1 MNMSTLL
8 TRIKRKLGL
17 MAVATPFED
26 INEAIMD
33 IIYDTTLPV
42 FSKYEP
48 VRKEIQVD
56 LNCLKENRQ
65 TGEFTEYLLPDYG
78 SRILFVEE
86 VRPDITRCSGY
97 GYYAV
102 GYPSIDMSAMQSLM
116 ISNASAQLM
125 SATIPAIT
133 FEFEDPNLLR
143 IYNCYISTGVILRI
157 AFQHD
162 NTLSSIPLS
171 QEESFFKLAL
181 LDVKDGLY
189 PTMKYYNDLQTAH
202 GNISLKIDDWQ
213 NAESERND
221 LIERWEDTYHLD
233 GKTIYYG

>member
-1 MNMSTLL
+1 MNMTTLL

-17 MAVATPFED
+17 LALATPFEN
-26 INEAIMD
+26 INETIMD

-48 VRKEIQVD
+48 VRKEFQLD
-56 LNCLKENRQ
+56 LNNLKKTRE
-65 TGEFTEYLLPDYG
+65 TGEFAEYLLPDYG
-78 SRILFVEE
+78 SRILYIEE
-86 VRPDITRCSGY
+86 LRPDITRCSGY

-125 SATIPAIT
+125 SATLPAIT

-143 IYNCYISTGVILRI
+143 VYNCYITTGVILRI

-162 NTLSSIPLS
+162 KTLSTIPVS

-213 NAESERND
+213 NAEAERND
-221 LIERWEDTYHLD
+221 LLERWEDTYHLD
-233 GKTIYYG
+233 GKVIYYG